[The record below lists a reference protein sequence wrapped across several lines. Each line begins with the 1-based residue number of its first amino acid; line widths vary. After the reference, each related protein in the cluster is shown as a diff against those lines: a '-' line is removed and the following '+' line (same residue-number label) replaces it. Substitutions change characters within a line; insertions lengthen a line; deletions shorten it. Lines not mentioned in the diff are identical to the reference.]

1 MQYSAQR
8 PERRGC
14 SLNAGLS
21 EALESVGVDKHFSD
35 IIALY
40 KSPGDSDAVG
50 LGETWDPAFLMRV
63 LMMDLVCRPHFE

>member
-50 LGETWDPAFLMRV
+50 LGET
-63 LMMDLVCRPHFE
+63 